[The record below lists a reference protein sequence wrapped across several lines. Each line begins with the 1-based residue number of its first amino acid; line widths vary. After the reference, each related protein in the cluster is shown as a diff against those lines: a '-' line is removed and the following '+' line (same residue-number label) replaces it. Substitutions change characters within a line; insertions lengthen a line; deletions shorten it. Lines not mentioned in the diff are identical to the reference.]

1 MIETYI
7 KELNKKGELYILCK
21 IFPAADSNRIK
32 GLRRDNVDGQD
43 KELFLI
49 SISAPPEKNKAN
61 KELIKLLSQEFNV
74 LKENIIIVSG
84 SKDRL
89 KLIKIKK

>member
-1 MIETYI
+1 MLEKYI

-21 IFPAADSNRIK
+21 IFPSADNTKVK
-32 GLRRDNVDGQD
+32 GLKRDNIDGRDQ
-43 KELFLI
+43 ELFLI
-49 SISAPPEKNKAN
+49 SVAAPPEKNKAN
-61 KELIKLLSQEFNV
+61 KELSKLLSQEFNV
-74 LKENIIIVSG
+74 LKEDIIIISG